1 MLNDPKF
8 MELLNSRDFAVKL
21 LSQETPETVQKLFA
35 EYGLDISMEEIDKL
49 GQALAAAQVDE
60 AQEELS
66 EEQLMAVS
74 GGVIDWI
81 IVGKIVV
88 AVAGAAISLYKWYKS
103 R

>member
-8 MELLNSRDFAVKL
+8 MELLNNKDFAVKL
-21 LSQETPETVQKLFA
+21 LSQETPEDVQKLFA
-35 EYGLDISMEEIDKL
+35 ENGLDISMEEIDKL
-49 GQALAAAQVDE
+49 GQALAAAQAE
-60 AQEELS
+60 ETQEELS
-66 EEQLMAVS
+66 EEQLMGVS

-88 AVAGAAISLYKWYKS
+88 AVGGAAVSLYKWYKS